1 MNINIFSPEIIIIGH
16 FRIYS
21 LRTGSP
27 HVATAK
33 QLNGLILLMKSI
45 HENTSAQVKQAE
57 LFEAE
62 TTWFHVFKAMID
74 NGDVARMGP
83 YAVTVYLVIKSFTN
97 FNTGLSFPS
106 VETIS
111 AKSGISAVQ
120 VKRCLKILEETGY
133 ISKERAG
140 KNNVYRLREKVEF
153 TDDSGRPAAVA
164 TWDYLPSTIDA
175 ARAEIK
181 NFRLTGESEGL
192 QVVHIEKL
200 ILNVQ
205 INNGSSG
212 VSQINLGEIR
222 DKGLR
227 EQLASL
233 LSKAN
238 VKAL

>member
-1 MNINIFSPEIIIIGH
+1 MKCISRN
-16 FRIYS
+16 
-21 LRTGSP
+21 TA
-27 HVATAK
+27 ATPR
-33 QLNGLILLMKSI
+33 QD
-45 HENTSAQVKQAE
+45 E
-57 LFEAE
+57 LYKAE

-74 NGDVARMGP
+74 NGDIAKIGP

-106 VETIS
+106 IETIRG
-111 AKSGISAVQ
+111 KSGISAIQ
-120 VKRCLKILEETGY
+120 VKHCLKILEENGY
-133 ISKERAG
+133 ITKERAG

-181 NFRLTGESEGL
+181 NFKLTGNAEGL

-200 ILNVQ
+200 VLNVQ
-205 INNGSSG
+205 INNSSSG
-212 VSQINLGEIR
+212 VSQINLGEIK

-227 EQLASL
+227 EELAAL
-233 LSKAN
+233 LSRAN
-238 VKAL
+238 VQVS

>member
-1 MNINIFSPEIIIIGH
+1 MKCMSRN
-16 FRIYS
+16 
-21 LRTGSP
+21 TA
-27 HVATAK
+27 ATPR
-33 QLNGLILLMKSI
+33 QD
-45 HENTSAQVKQAE
+45 E
-57 LFEAE
+57 LYKAE

-74 NGDVARMGP
+74 NSDVARMGP

-106 VETIS
+106 IETINE
-111 AKSGISAVQ
+111 KSGISAIQ
-120 VKRCLKILEETGY
+120 VKRCLKILEENGY
-133 ISKERAG
+133 ITKERAG

-153 TDDSGRPAAVA
+153 TDDAGRPAAVA

-181 NFRLTGESEGL
+181 NFNLTGKAEGL

-205 INNGSSG
+205 INNGSCG
-212 VSQINLGEIR
+212 VSQINLGEIK

-233 LSKAN
+233 LSRAN
-238 VKAL
+238 ADVA

>member
-1 MNINIFSPEIIIIGH
+1 MKYISRNIA
-16 FRIYS
+16 
-21 LRTGSP
+21 
-27 HVATAK
+27 ATPR
-33 QLNGLILLMKSI
+33 
-45 HENTSAQVKQAE
+45 HDE
-57 LFEAE
+57 LYKAE

-74 NGDVARMGP
+74 NGDIAKIGP

-106 VETIS
+106 IETIS
-111 AKSGISAVQ
+111 EKSGISARQ
-120 VKRCLKILEETGY
+120 IKYCLKILEKYGY
-133 ISKERAG
+133 IARDRSG

-181 NFRLTGESEGL
+181 NFKLTGNPEGL
-192 QVVHIEKL
+192 QVVHIQKL

-205 INNGSSG
+205 INNNSRDIQ
-212 VSQINLGEIR
+212 QINLGEIK
-222 DKGLR
+222 DDGLR
-227 EQLASL
+227 EQLAAL

-238 VKAL
+238 AHVS

>member
-1 MNINIFSPEIIIIGH
+1 
-16 FRIYS
+16 
-21 LRTGSP
+21 
-27 HVATAK
+27 
-33 QLNGLILLMKSI
+33 MKSI
-45 HENTSAQVKQAE
+45 SGNTAANPKQDA
-57 LFEAE
+57 LFKAE

-74 NGDVARMGP
+74 NGDVSRMGP

-106 VETIS
+106 IETIS
-111 AKSGISAVQ
+111 EKSGISAIQ
-120 VKRCLKILEETGY
+120 VKRCLKTLEQSGY
-133 ISKERAG
+133 ITKERAG

-153 TDDSGRPAAVA
+153 TDDTGRPAAVA

-181 NFRLTGESEGL
+181 NFKLTGNSEGL
-192 QVVHIEKL
+192 HVVHIEKL
-200 ILNVQ
+200 VLNVQ
-205 INNGSSG
+205 INNSSSG
-212 VSQINLGEIR
+212 ISQINLGEIK

-238 VKAL
+238 AHVS

>member
-1 MNINIFSPEIIIIGH
+1 MKFISGN
-16 FRIYS
+16 
-21 LRTGSP
+21 
-27 HVATAK
+27 TAANPK
-33 QLNGLILLMKSI
+33 QD
-45 HENTSAQVKQAE
+45 E
-57 LFEAE
+57 LFKAE

-74 NGDVARMGP
+74 NGDVSRMGP

-106 VETIS
+106 IETIS
-111 AKSGISAVQ
+111 GKSGISAIQ
-120 VKRCLKILEETGY
+120 VKRCLKTLEQSGY
-133 ISKERAG
+133 ITKERAG

-153 TDDSGRPAAVA
+153 TDDTGRPAAVA

-181 NFRLTGESEGL
+181 NFKLTGNSEGL
-192 QVVHIEKL
+192 HVVHIEKL
-200 ILNVQ
+200 VLNVQ
-205 INNGSSG
+205 INNSSSG
-212 VSQINLGEIR
+212 ISQINLGEIK

-238 VKAL
+238 AHVS